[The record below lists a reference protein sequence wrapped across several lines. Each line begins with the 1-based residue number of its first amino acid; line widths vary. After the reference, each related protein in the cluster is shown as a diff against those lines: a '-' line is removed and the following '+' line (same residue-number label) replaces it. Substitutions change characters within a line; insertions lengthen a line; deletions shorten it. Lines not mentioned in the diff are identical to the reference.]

1 MAAIFLIVVLAS
13 LAAFAVHVAL
23 TQYEGTGLQ
32 LTEARAQA
40 AADSGFEY
48 AANRALRGVGGCG
61 AVAPALTFPPAA
73 PGLSGYTVTLT
84 CSASNNHRI
93 GGAPYSVYTLTAVA
107 RFGTYGQPGYVSR
120 TMTGNVTN
128 APP

>member
-13 LAAFAVHVAL
+13 LAAFAVHLAL

-32 LTEARAQA
+32 LAEARAQA
-40 AADSGFEY
+40 AADSGFDY
-48 AANRALRGVGGCG
+48 AANRVLRGVGGCG
-61 AVAPALTFPPAA
+61 AIAPALTFPAA
-73 PGLSGYTVTLT
+73 AAGLSGYVVNLT
-84 CSASNNHRI
+84 CAASINHMI

-120 TMTGNVTN
+120 TKTGNVTN